1 MVEHKAENFG
11 AISSIL
17 IWDTLLLNI
26 KNTFYKNIIINY
38 LLTFNNK
45 LNIKSFKNSKNINIK
60 LLTNNLIYNNMMP
73 LFKLSSLFFKTNL
86 VDMLS
91 YQNYNFNNLILLNIF
106 FLNKINIYINLFSF
120 NIFYFLN
127 NNLFK
132 NINKYYKTI
141 EFFFYN
147 SKWAERE
154 IFEMTGLFFFNKIDS
169 RNLLLIY
176 NENIKPLI
184 KKIPSIGYWEFY
196 YNISLNNIIKNV
208 I

>member
-1 MVEHKAENFG
+1 M
-11 AISSIL
+11 
-17 IWDTLLLNI
+17 LNI

-45 LNIKSFKNSKNINIK
+45 LDIKSFKNSKNINIK

-147 SKWAERE
+147 SK
-154 IFEMTGLFFFNKIDS
+154 
-169 RNLLLIY
+169 
-176 NENIKPLI
+176 
-184 KKIPSIGYWEFY
+184 
-196 YNISLNNIIKNV
+196 
-208 I
+208 